1 MTFVVNVWL
10 CEEKKMDITCNED
23 QRLFVFKHTDHVS
36 CMGYDVVYKTILELE
51 RRIRKFSFLPKGV
64 SLVPARES
72 EIGTL
77 DQYQHYQDLLN
88 IVGSRKIG
96 TWFSYDTP
104 TKVRAILE
112 QYRKDGGRLRLFYG
126 DRTTGRDW
134 LEENDLLG
142 KIGRSTG
149 SMQIPLLI
157 AKGECGG
164 PGILDDCIVR
174 IVNADSREEIYRQ
187 KNYFLPDMEIRPV
200 DDMMAHWHVS
210 EPPKRLAAMGYT
222 HGVWVREKDG
232 EFANHANFR
241 SYGKA
246 AQFVAFMAGECCEQ
260 PE

>member
-1 MTFVVNVWL
+1 
-10 CEEKKMDITCNED
+10 MDITCNED

-51 RRIRKFSFLPKGV
+51 RRIRKFSLLPKGV
-64 SLVPARES
+64 SLVPVRES

-88 IVGSRKIG
+88 IVGTRKIG

-104 TKVRAILE
+104 TKVRTILE
-112 QYRKDGGRLRLFYG
+112 QYRKDGGRLKLFYG

-134 LEENDLLG
+134 LEENDILG

-157 AKGECGG
+157 AEGEYGG
-164 PGILDDCIVR
+164 PGILDNCIVR
-174 IVNADSREEIYRQ
+174 IVNADTREELYRQ
-187 KNYFLPDMEIRPV
+187 KNYHLPEMEIRSV
-200 DDMMAHWHVS
+200 EGQLASWDAS
-210 EPPKRLAAMGYT
+210 EPPKLLTEIGYT

-232 EFANHANFR
+232 KFSNQANFR
-241 SYGKA
+241 SFAKA
-246 AQFVAFMAGECCEQ
+246 AQYVAFMGGECCEQ
-260 PE
+260 PV